1 MKISGI
7 ITGNGSGK
15 RPADEATRVGLRPH
29 SAPALSDCA
38 TSTGNF
44 PQPALRHA
52 SEKSAF
58 RAVSGA
64 VSEKTQ
70 KKSKKIS
77 QSLAESKICRTF
89 ALAIQHGVVVQL
101 VRIPACHAGGRGFE
115 SRPYRKISKR
125 MIAKPCKFTFTRL
138 FLYSQPNNTISD
150 MPDMPHLPFSAV
162 AFSVAIS

>member
-7 ITGNGSGK
+7 TSPG
-15 RPADEATRVGLRPH
+15 
-29 SAPALSDCA
+29 SAPLTRQRASVSGRTRPRLCRTAQLPPAISPSLPCGTLPKRALSEL
-38 TSTGNF
+38 F
-44 PQPALRHA
+44 PGLFP
-52 SEKSAF
+52 K
-58 RAVSGA
+58 
-64 VSEKTQ
+64 KPKKNQ
-70 KKSKKIS
+70 KKSLNPLQNRKSVVHLHS
-77 QSLAESKICRTF
+77 QSST
-89 ALAIQHGVVVQL
+89 VVVQL